1 MPINY
6 TKAVIYPALLAG
18 LLVSAGCSSTETP
31 EASATA
37 PAVSTMPTTAPSAAP
52 SAPASAAPSAAPSAT
67 PSTVP
72 STSAPAA
79 TAAPSGTP
87 APAASSGASVS
98 AASIKA
104 MLELAKSG
112 KAEGIAFAAKTNL
125 TEDVEKAWGK
135 ADTSEFAGSGI
146 YATYSKK
153 HAAIGYNKGSQIIDI
168 RSYDP
173 KLQTI
178 TLSQIEQA
186 LGKPADT
193 KVNGSDTIYIYKAS
207 DEFQLKFVIPQSTG
221 KVDHISVFDTIHS
234 VNNMAG

>member
-1 MPINY
+1 MAIHY
-6 TKAVIYPALLAG
+6 TKAFIYPALLAG
-18 LLVSAGCSSTETP
+18 LLISAGCSSTAKP

-37 PAVSTMPTTAPSAAP
+37 PAVST
-52 SAPASAAPSAAPSAT
+52 APSAT
-67 PSTVP
+67 PSAPASVAP
-72 STSAPAA
+72 STTPSPSAPAA
-79 TAAPSGTP
+79 TSAPSGTP
-87 APAASSGASVS
+87 AASTPAASVS
-98 AASIKA
+98 AASMKA

-112 KAEGIAFAAKTNL
+112 KVEGIAFTAQKNL

-135 ADTSEFAGSGI
+135 ADTTESAGSGI

-173 KLQTI
+173 KLKTI

-193 KVNGSDTIYIYKAS
+193 KVNGGDTIYIYKAS